1 MINITSTGS
10 FRNTERFLTKAPRVN
25 IRRVLEVC
33 GQQGVSALMTA
44 TPQLTGQAAASWY
57 YEVEKDRS
65 GWTVSWCNSNHEDGF
80 PVALM
85 LQLGHGTGNGGYVQ
99 GIDYINP
106 ALRPIFDRI
115 LDQAWKAV
123 TTA

>member
-1 MINITSTGS
+1 MISLYSTGS

-33 GQQGVSALMTA
+33 GQQGVSALMMA
-44 TPQLTGQAAASWY
+44 TPQLTGQAAMSWY

-65 GWTVSWCNSNHEDGF
+65 GWTVSWYNSNLENGF

-123 TTA
+123 ITA